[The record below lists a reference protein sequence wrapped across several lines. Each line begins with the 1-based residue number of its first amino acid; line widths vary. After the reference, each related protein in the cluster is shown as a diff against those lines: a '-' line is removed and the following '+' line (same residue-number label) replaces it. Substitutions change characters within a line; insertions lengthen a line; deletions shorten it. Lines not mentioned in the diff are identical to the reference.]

1 MFQFAQKIGG
11 RGLCTAMVRR
21 RIKDAD
27 RVPKY
32 RPTWEPCTCQKI
44 CAEFLFQ
51 VQTLCIILHTQK
63 RRVASLE
70 LSLNII
76 LTVQYNECI
85 SVRMIMLSIAITA
98 GCNIGNFIKSLELP
112 FRGSVASHVLFL
124 VVQLTDKLFFSSN

>member
-1 MFQFAQKIGG
+1 MSKNMCRISFSGADT
-11 RGLCTAMVRR
+11 LHNTA
-21 RIKDAD
+21 
-27 RVPKY
+27 
-32 RPTWEPCTCQKI
+32 
-44 CAEFLFQ
+44 
-51 VQTLCIILHTQK
+51 HTK